1 WGAIFINISVLI
13 SIFGAWITWTIIAAE
28 IPYNISMDNL
38 FPSFLK
44 KLNVNGAASNALIFN
59 AVIKQLAFM
68 VSLFSSN
75 VYLIITNSAAALMLL
90 PYIFSILFLLKI
102 SSFKNEKKYILYG
115 FFGLFYCFWMVY
127 AAGENYII
135 QTLLIYLT
143 GLPFYIYKKYKSST
157 K

>member
-1 WGAIFINISVLI
+1 
-13 SIFGAWITWTIIAAE
+13 
-28 IPYNISMDNL
+28 
-38 FPSFLK
+38 
-44 KLNVNGAASNALIFN
+44 
-59 AVIKQLAFM
+59 
-68 VSLFSSN
+68 N